1 MTPEAETLYAV
12 VQFEGA
18 GRRTVRRVVAPFPD
32 RSAAAVFA
40 ADNDLRHF
48 TVGPMAFA
56 VPTNVPFD
64 LPRDAA
70 PARDLPAPREAPG

>member
-1 MTPEAETLYAV
+1 MMPESEMLFAV

-32 RSAAAVFA
+32 RSAAATYA
-40 ADNDLRHF
+40 TDNDLRHF

-56 VPTNVPFD
+56 VPTSIPFD
-64 LPRDAA
+64 VAAGAA
-70 PARDLPAPREAPG
+70 PVRDLPAPREAPR